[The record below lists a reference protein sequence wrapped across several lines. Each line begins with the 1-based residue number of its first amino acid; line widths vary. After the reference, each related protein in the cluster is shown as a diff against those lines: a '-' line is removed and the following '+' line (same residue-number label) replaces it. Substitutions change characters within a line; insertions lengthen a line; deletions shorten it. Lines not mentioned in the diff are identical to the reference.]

1 MSSFF
6 VLEEKGG
13 NVTTIAQNW
22 DYIHY
27 HADNADLSSLYG
39 MVNQTKDEIFNNHI
53 KKAYNSRKSNLTKG
67 MSKEAVT
74 EIEAFLS
81 GKAFAGYDSNTQ
93 NAYTNRIS
101 YYDYSPDDFRTGP
114 ITLPELA
121 TGADLAQNFI
131 TKAQSIVNQKWG
143 QSTVNGYADYI
154 LSQYAKSKGYVP
166 GGGSVATQIISSLLS
181 RNNEEFFT
189 VMGDQLKTNAQ
200 VLKMISAAYALPEA
214 NLGGT
219 MTVKHSDSGSEKN
232 VSGSKIA
239 EEVARKFNKWGQ
251 YLNSTAAE
259 AASVMATA
267 KLAKDFFEEVKNV
280 ETSIKR
286 VGSKNVQVTY
296 EFDPYVTQIYQNAGI
311 TMERLKTKVSK
322 PDAMYEVTNNG
333 VTAYMG
339 MTVKDYKN
347 SIRPDSKK
355 YDIQLQGGSPLLGL
369 LVRELGLDGK
379 ELIQVQNLA
388 AVHGDSSDLRKQ
400 WESLI
405 KNLKWRALLDTLA
418 GLNIPG
424 DQNYFININ
433 GNLWTID
440 DFINHVMRN
449 ATVSWTEMAN
459 VGGQLSGGLT
469 RSPYVEAN
477 KWVSSASGSDI
488 PNPAY
493 AKARSHKV
501 QPQITAIMQNTKISV
516 SMRLSKLALLFKS
529 RING

>member
-1 MSSFF
+1 M
-6 VLEEKGG
+6 
-13 NVTTIAQNW
+13 TTIAQNW

-27 HADNADLSSLYG
+27 YAEDADLSGLYSLI
-39 MVNQTKDEIFNNHI
+39 NQTKDEIFNNYV
-53 KKAYNSRKSNLTKG
+53 KKAYSSRKSNLTKG

-81 GKAFAGYDSNTQ
+81 GKAFEGYDSDAQ
-93 NAYTNRIS
+93 NAYTDRIT

-121 TGADLAQNFI
+121 TGVDLAQNFI

-154 LSQYAKSKGYVP
+154 FSQYAKSKGYVP

-200 VLKMISAAYALPEA
+200 VLKMIAAAYALPEA
-214 NLGGT
+214 NLSGT
-219 MTVKHSDSGSEKN
+219 MTVKHSSSRSEKN

-251 YLNSTAAE
+251 FLNGTAAE
-259 AASVMATA
+259 AASAMATA
-267 KLAKDFFEEVKNV
+267 QLAKDFFKEVKDV
-280 ETSIKR
+280 EVEVKR

-296 EFDPYVTQIYQNAGI
+296 EFDPYITQTYQNANI

-322 PDAMYEVTNNG
+322 PDIMFVVTING
-333 VTAYMG
+333 VTVYMG
-339 MTVKDYKN
+339 MTIKDYKG
-347 SIRPDSKK
+347 SIRPDSNTF
-355 YDIQLQGGSPLLGL
+355 DIQLQAGSPLLGL
-369 LVRELGLDGK
+369 LSREVGLDGK
-379 ELIQVQNLA
+379 EIIQVQNLA
-388 AVHGDSSDLRKQ
+388 AVHGDGSDLRKQ

-418 GLNIPG
+418 GLNIPK

-433 GNLWTID
+433 GNLWTME

-449 ATVSWTEMAN
+449 ATVSWTEMVSAGN
-459 VGGQLSGGLT
+459 QLSGGLT
-469 RSPYVEAN
+469 RAPYVKAN
-477 KWVSSASGSDI
+477 KWVSGKSGSET
-488 PNPAY
+488 PNPVY
-493 AKARSHKV
+493 AKVRSQTVK
-501 QPQITAIMQNTKISV
+501 PQIDSIMQSTKISV